1 MNRTR
6 PFRSSQLLPGE
17 MIAGCCWRDANGL
30 IHTTPGLGA
39 TDMRLVPMLDYTDY
53 PVERHAH
60 LHHIF
65 PGNGA
70 DHLHHG
76 AEVEFARGCP
86 YACTFCNKT
95 LFRNKY
101 RERDLSQVLAEIDQL
116 IARGVDYIYFIDEIF
131 GVGKQVRT
139 LLEEIARRPVSIGF
153 QTRIDLW
160 DEESL
165 DLLARAHCVSFECGI
180 ESITDEGRQA
190 MNKNC
195 RITYR
200 SHYRAAG
207 TYAKQRIPWVQANLI
222 KTAEDDPDEVAAW
235 QAGLKARGVWVSE
248 PVPMF
253 PFPGS
258 PEYVTTFGAQPD
270 ELAWERAHDFYLQLF
285 AAKGFSDIQAERPLS
300 LAELED
306 RGSAGT
312 RMRLLL
318 TTDTIGGVWT
328 FTQELTEG
336 LVRRGHA
343 VALVSLGRMP
353 SPSQQAWCDALSAEH
368 SAEFLY
374 APLTAPLEWMEA
386 NATAYSAGEPAL
398 LRIAEALRGR
408 AAARESVLFRGS
420 SAQYPQSAHRA
431 QRCAELGGGVPPTG
445 PAGHRM
451 AAYLFHTGAG
461 RAERR
466 HCSDCPDTL
475 DG

>member
-1 MNRTR
+1 MKYALVNPRWSFEGSTYFGCAEPHFPLELLSAREFLRSAGHEVLLVDAWMEALTPEQVRARLDAFGEDFLVIPTAPSYLFWRCPQPELRVPREWFAALARTSKNVAKR
-6 PFRSSQLLPGE
+6 VAIGPHGSVTPLATLEKTGADIVLRGEPDQTLPQLASQPGE

-39 TDMRLVPMLDYTDY
+39 TDMRLVPMLDYSDY

-70 DHLHHG
+70 DHLRLG

-101 RERDLSQVLAEIDQL
+101 RERELSQVVAEIDQL
-116 IARGVDYIYFIDEIF
+116 LARGVDYIYFIDEIF

-139 LLEEIARRPVSIGF
+139 LLEEIAKRPVSIGF

-180 ESITDEGRQA
+180 ESITDGGRQA

-195 RITYR
+195 RITTDR
-200 SHYRAAG
+200 I
-207 TYAKQRIPWVQANLI
+207 TELLVYAKQRIPWVQANLI
-222 KTAEDDPDEVAAW
+222 KTAEDDPAEVAAW

-270 ELAWERAHDFYLQLF
+270 ERAWERAHDFYLQLF
-285 AAKGFSDIQAERPLS
+285 AEKGFSDIQSERPLT
-300 LAELED
+300 LAALEG
-306 RGSAGT
+306 REA
-312 RMRLLL
+312 R
-318 TTDTIGGVWT
+318 
-328 FTQELTEG
+328 ELT
-336 LVRRGHA
+336 
-343 VALVSLGRMP
+343 
-353 SPSQQAWCDALSAEH
+353 
-368 SAEFLY
+368 
-374 APLTAPLEWMEA
+374 
-386 NATAYSAGEPAL
+386 
-398 LRIAEALRGR
+398 
-408 AAARESVLFRGS
+408 
-420 SAQYPQSAHRA
+420 
-431 QRCAELGGGVPPTG
+431 CAS
-445 PAGHRM
+445 
-451 AAYLFHTGAG
+451 
-461 RAERR
+461 
-466 HCSDCPDTL
+466 C
-475 DG
+475 